1 MKNTMKY
8 LLSGAAALSLLS
20 GCQHKELCYDHAH
33 TTFVDV
39 VFDWNYAPDAEAND
53 EVENMCLW
61 FYPVDDAGNKTG
73 DPIYRKLSGM
83 KGGRIDI
90 PTGRY
95 LVLYYNSDY
104 EAVQFAGTDWFY
116 SHVCYTREG
125 DLFESVHGNAASYGA
140 PRAEGTE
147 DEPVVI
153 TPDKMW
159 GDNAMNVEI
168 TDSGLSYWFVRD
180 GETEVTTVSNAENR
194 FTLMPHEQT
203 CDYTFEIRNV
213 ENLKYVT
220 QVSASLSGMSRAEF
234 CAEERL
240 SEVPATLSLGAVS
253 DGVSTITGAFQTF
266 GHHRNNREPHVLTV
280 YVWLEDGSKWY
291 YTNDVTEQI
300 ENAADRRNVHIV
312 IDGLSLPKPIE
323 NGSGMHPDVD
333 DWQDVEVD
341 LEM

>member
-20 GCQHKELCYDHAH
+20 GCEHKELCYDHAH
-33 TTFVDV
+33 TTSLDV
-39 VFDWNYAPDAEAND
+39 VFDWNYAPDAEANN

-61 FYPVDDAGNKTG
+61 FYPVDDTGNRT
-73 DPIYRKLSGM
+73 DNPIYRKLAGM

-90 PTGRY
+90 PAGRY

-104 EAVQFAGTDWFY
+104 EAVQFRGTDWFY
-116 SHVCYTREG
+116 SHECYTRAG
-125 DLFESVHGNAASYGA
+125 DLFEPVYGNAGAYGA
-140 PRAEGTE
+140 PRAAGTE
-147 DEPVVI
+147 AEPVVI

-159 GDNAMNVEI
+159 GDNAMNVDISE
-168 TDSGLSYWFVRD
+168 SGLSYWFVRD
-180 GETEVTTVSNAENR
+180 GETEATTISNTEKR
-194 FTLMPHEQT
+194 FILMPHEQV

-213 ENLKYVT
+213 ENLQYVS
-220 QVSASLSGMSRAEF
+220 QVSASLSGMSGSVF

-240 SEVPATLSLGAVS
+240 TEECVTLPLEAVS
-253 DGVSTITGAFQTF
+253 DGVSKITGEFHTF
-266 GHHRNNREPHVLTV
+266 GHHEANREPHILTV

-291 YTNDVTEQI
+291 YTNDVTGQI
-300 ENAADRRNVHIV
+300 DNAADRRNVHIV
-312 IDGLSLPKPIE
+312 VDGLSLPKPIE

-333 DWQDVEVD
+333 DWQEVEVD